1 MRRMGVCEERGS
13 GVDKVV
19 LETERYQLPAPAFE
33 IVNETMRSTLF
44 TPRSL
49 VKMDQADRVRAV
61 YLHACLR
68 YVERDFM
75 TNTTVRG
82 RFGIS
87 EQNSA
92 TASRLIKEALSAGEI
107 RLHDESAAPK
117 FRKYVPKWVM

>member
-1 MRRMGVCEERGS
+1 MRERGS

-44 TPRSL
+44 TPRPL
-49 VKMDQADRVRAV
+49 MKMDQTDRIRAV

-68 YVERDFM
+68 YVDRDFM

-92 TASRLIKEALSAGEI
+92 TASRLIKEAMNAGEI

-117 FRKYVPKWVM
+117 FRKYVPKWVI